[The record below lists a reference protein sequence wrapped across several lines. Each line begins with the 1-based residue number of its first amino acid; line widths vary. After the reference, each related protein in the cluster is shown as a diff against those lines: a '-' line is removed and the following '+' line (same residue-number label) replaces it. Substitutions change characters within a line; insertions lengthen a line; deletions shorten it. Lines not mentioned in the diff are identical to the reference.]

1 MRRIN
6 QRYLL
11 ATKTSVDVSAVK
23 LPENIN
29 DDYFKVRQVFISVF
43 KLLLIWKENHV
54 KLHDQNNFTKNFYDE
69 PIALG
74 SAVWHPN
81 EANFKQLSLEH
92 KQNPWYSRCSV
103 FNEILLL
110 QHAKAPKAKKTEGG
124 DIFAAKKEEYKVSDA
139 RKADQ
144 ETVDKQVLD
153 AIKKHPEGASLK
165 AYMKAIFSLSK
176 GQFPHTMAF

>member
-29 DDYFKVRQVFISVF
+29 DDYFKVRQVFNSVF
-43 KLLLIWKENHV
+43 KLLFIWKETRV
-54 KLHDQNNFTKNFYDE
+54 KLHDQNNFMKNFYDE
-69 PIALG
+69 AIALG

-144 ETVDKQVLD
+144 ETVDKQVLE

>member
-29 DDYFKVRQVFISVF
+29 DDYFKVRQVFKSV
-43 KLLLIWKENHV
+43 KLFFHLNKNLV

-81 EANFKQLSLEH
+81 EANFKQLNLEH
-92 KQNPWYSRCSV
+92 KQNPWYCRCSV
-103 FNEILLL
+103 FHEILLL

-144 ETVDKQVLD
+144 ETVDKQVLE